1 MTLVKF
7 TFAGATPEAV
17 SINPDRVTWVSPS
30 LTGTKMA
37 GTKIMFS
44 GDEGIRVAQDY
55 EEVLTRLRARQ
66 GTVMQGPPA

>member
-1 MTLVKF
+1 MTLVEF
-7 TFAGATPEAV
+7 TFAGERPEAV
-17 SINPDRVTWVSPS
+17 SINPDRVAWVSPS

-55 EEVLTRLRARQ
+55 DEVLTRLRQAKGVR
-66 GTVMQGPPA
+66 